1 MLSFTPPASVLEPM
15 RSFRLATSTAVVLAA
30 LVSAS
35 AHGQTYPTKSIRLIV
50 PFAPGGSTDALART
64 VGQKL
69 SENLGQ
75 QVVVD
80 NRTGANGNIGT
91 DLVAKAPA
99 DGYTLLMAFDATM
112 VINPAAYGKL
122 PFDPVKD
129 FAPITKVA
137 ALPLILVAHPSFA
150 ASNVKE
156 LIAYARQK
164 PGVNYSSSGHASTPH
179 LAMLMF
185 EQRTGTK
192 FTHIAYKGGGQAVI
206 DVLAGQ
212 VPLLATAI
220 PTVQAH
226 LKAGKLKAIAL
237 TSAKRHP
244 SLPDVGT
251 FAEAGI
257 TGFDVSAWYGLLAPA
272 GTARPIIT
280 RLHGEV
286 TRILATPEMK
296 ERFLTTIGGDP
307 VGGTPE
313 QFAADI
319 KADIAR
325 WSVIVKESGL
335 KVE

>member
-1 MLSFTPPASVLEPM
+1 MRPVSTFSF
-15 RSFRLATSTAVVLAA
+15 AA
-30 LVSAS
+30 HAMALMAM
-35 AHGQTYPTKSIRLIV
+35 ANITFAQAYPVKPIRMIV

-69 SENLGQ
+69 SEVFGQ
-75 QVVVD
+75 QVLID
-80 NRTGANGNIGT
+80 NRSGATGNIGT
-91 DLVAKAPA
+91 AIVAQANP
-99 DGYTLLMAFDATM
+99 DGYTLVMAFDATM
-112 VINPAAYGKL
+112 VINPSVYAKL
-122 PFDPVKD
+122 PFDPIRD

-150 ASNVKE
+150 PSNAKE
-156 LIAYARQK
+156 LIAFAKGK
-164 PGVNYSSSGHASTPH
+164 PGINYSSSGHASTPH

-185 EQRTGTK
+185 AQQTGTQ
-192 FTHIAYKGGGQAVI
+192 FTHIAYKGGGQAVF

-212 VPLLATAI
+212 IPLLATAI

-226 LKAGKLKAIAL
+226 LKSGKLKAIAL
-237 TSAKRHP
+237 TSAKRHA

-251 FAEAGI
+251 FAEAGLA
-257 TGFDVSAWYGLLAPA
+257 GFDVSAWYGMLAPA
-272 GTARPIIT
+272 GTPKTIIT
-280 RLHGEV
+280 RLNNEV
-286 TRILATPEMK
+286 TKILSAPEMK

-325 WSVIVKESGL
+325 WAKIVKESGL
-335 KVE
+335 KLE

>member
-1 MLSFTPPASVLEPM
+1 M
-15 RSFRLATSTAVVLAA
+15 RSALKIPFAA
-30 LVSAS
+30 CCAIALTTIAAGAQAQS
-35 AHGQTYPTKSIRLIV
+35 YPTKSIRLIV
-50 PFAPGGSTDALART
+50 PFAAGGSTDALARA

-69 SENLGQ
+69 GDNFGQ
-75 QVVVD
+75 QVIVD

-91 DLVAKAPA
+91 DMVAKANP

-112 VINPAAYGKL
+112 VINPSAYSKL
-122 PFDPVKD
+122 PFDPIRD

-137 ALPLILVAHPSFA
+137 ALPLILVAHPSFP
-150 ASNVKE
+150 ASNTKE
-156 LIAYARQK
+156 LIAYAKSK
-164 PGVNYSSSGHASTPH
+164 PGINYSSSGHASTPH

-185 EQRTGTK
+185 AQRTGTQ

-212 VPLLATAI
+212 IPLLATAI
-220 PTVQAH
+220 PTVHAH
-226 LKAGKLKAIAL
+226 IKAGKLKGIAL
-237 TSAKRHP
+237 TSAKRHA

-272 GTARPIIT
+272 GTPRPVVVRI
-280 RLHGEV
+280 HDEV
-286 TRILATPEMK
+286 VKILATPEMK

-319 KADIAR
+319 KSDIAR
-325 WSVIVKESGL
+325 WAKIVNDSGIKL
-335 KVE
+335 E

>member
-1 MLSFTPPASVLEPM
+1 MRIPFTACCGFALM
-15 RSFRLATSTAVVLAA
+15 LAA
-30 LVSAS
+30 G
-35 AHGQTYPTKSIRLIV
+35 AHAQSYPTKSIRLIV

-69 SENLGQ
+69 GDNFGQ
-75 QVVVD
+75 QILVD
-80 NRTGANGNIGT
+80 NRAGANGNIGT
-91 DLVAKAPA
+91 DLVAKANP

-112 VINPAAYGKL
+112 VINPSAYSKL

-129 FAPITKVA
+129 FATITKVA
-137 ALPLILVAHPSFA
+137 ALPLILVAHPSFP
-150 ASNVKE
+150 ASNTKE
-156 LIAYARQK
+156 LIAYAKSK
-164 PGVNYSSSGHASTPH
+164 PGINYSSSGHASTPH

-185 EQRTGTK
+185 GQRTGTE

-212 VPLLATAI
+212 IPLLATAI

-226 LKAGKLKAIAL
+226 IKAGKLKALAL
-237 TSAKRHP
+237 TSAKRHA

-272 GTARPIIT
+272 GTPRPIVAKI
-280 RLHGEV
+280 HAEV
-286 TRILATPEMK
+286 VKILATPEMK
-296 ERFLTTIGGDP
+296 ERFLTNIGGDP

-319 KADIAR
+319 KTDIAR
-325 WSVIVKESGL
+325 WAKIVKDSGIKL
-335 KVE
+335 E

>member
-1 MLSFTPPASVLEPM
+1 M
-15 RSFRLATSTAVVLAA
+15 RSALRIIFVTCCAVAFAA
-30 LVSAS
+30 HSAAS
-35 AHGQTYPTKSIRLIV
+35 RAQQYPTKPIRLIV
-50 PFAPGGSTDALART
+50 PFAPGGSTDALARV

-75 QVVVD
+75 PVIVD

-91 DLVAKAPA
+91 DIVAKAQA

-112 VINPAAYGKL
+112 VINPSAYSKL
-122 PFDPVKD
+122 PFDPIRD

-137 ALPLILVAHPSFA
+137 ALPLILVAHPSFP
-150 ASNVKE
+150 ASNTKE
-156 LIAYARQK
+156 LIAYAKSK
-164 PGVNYSSSGHASTPH
+164 PGINYSSSGHASTPH

-185 EQRTGTK
+185 AQRTGTQ

-212 VPLLATAI
+212 IPLLATAI

-226 LKAGKLKAIAL
+226 IKAGKLKGIAL
-237 TSAKRHP
+237 TSAKRHA

-272 GTARPIIT
+272 GTPRPVVVRI
-280 RLHGEV
+280 HDEV
-286 TRILATPEMK
+286 VKILATPEMK

-319 KADIAR
+319 KSDIAR
-325 WSVIVKESGL
+325 WAKIVNDSGIKL
-335 KVE
+335 E

>member
-1 MLSFTPPASVLEPM
+1 M
-15 RSFRLATSTAVVLAA
+15 RSALKIPFAA
-30 LVSAS
+30 CCAIALTTIAAGAQAQS
-35 AHGQTYPTKSIRLIV
+35 YPTKSIRLIV
-50 PFAPGGSTDALART
+50 PFAAGGSTDALARA

-69 SENLGQ
+69 GDNFGQ
-75 QVVVD
+75 QVIVD

-91 DLVAKAPA
+91 DMVAKANP

-112 VINPAAYGKL
+112 VINPSAYSKL
-122 PFDPVKD
+122 PFDPIRD

-137 ALPLILVAHPSFA
+137 ALPLILVAHPSFP
-150 ASNVKE
+150 ASNTKE
-156 LIAYARQK
+156 LIAYAKSK
-164 PGVNYSSSGHASTPH
+164 PGINYSSSGHASTPH

-185 EQRTGTK
+185 AQRTGTQ

-212 VPLLATAI
+212 IPLLATAI
-220 PTVQAH
+220 PTVHAH
-226 LKAGKLKAIAL
+226 IKAGKLKGITL
-237 TSAKRHP
+237 TSAKRHA

-257 TGFDVSAWYGLLAPA
+257 TGFDVSAWYGLLAPV
-272 GTARPIIT
+272 GTPKPVVIRI
-280 RLHGEV
+280 HDEV
-286 TRILATPEMK
+286 VKILATPEMK

-319 KADIAR
+319 KSDIAR
-325 WSVIVKESGL
+325 WAKIVNDSGIKL
-335 KVE
+335 E

>member
-1 MLSFTPPASVLEPM
+1 M
-15 RSFRLATSTAVVLAA
+15 RLALKIPFAAGCVLALLTHTA
-30 LVSAS
+30 G
-35 AHGQTYPTKSIRLIV
+35 AHAQSYPTKSIRLIV
-50 PFAPGGSTDALART
+50 PFAPGGSTDALARV

-69 SENLGQ
+69 GDNFGQ

-91 DLVAKAPA
+91 DIVAKANP

-112 VINPAAYGKL
+112 VINPSAYAKL
-122 PFDPVKD
+122 PFDPVRD

-137 ALPLILVAHPSFA
+137 ALPLLLVAHPSFP
-150 ASNVKE
+150 ASNTKE
-156 LIAYARQK
+156 LIAYAK
-164 PGVNYSSSGHASTPH
+164 GNPGINYSSSGHASTPH

-185 EQRTGTK
+185 AQRTGTQ

-212 VPLLATAI
+212 IPLLATAI

-226 LKAGKLKAIAL
+226 IKAGKLKAIAL
-237 TSAKRHP
+237 TSAKRHA
-244 SLPDVGT
+244 SMPDLGT

-257 TGFDVSAWYGLLAPA
+257 TGFDVSAWYGMLAPA
-272 GTARPIIT
+272 GTPKSVVARI
-280 RLHGEV
+280 HDEV
-286 TRILATPEMK
+286 VKILATAEMK

-313 QFAADI
+313 QLAADI
-319 KADIAR
+319 KSDIVR
-325 WSVIVKESGL
+325 WAKIVKDSGIKL
-335 KVE
+335 E

>member
-1 MLSFTPPASVLEPM
+1 M
-15 RSFRLATSTAVVLAA
+15 RSASTIAACCALLAITADGHA
-30 LVSAS
+30 
-35 AHGQTYPTKSIRLIV
+35 QPYPTKSIRLIV
-50 PFAPGGSTDALART
+50 PFAAGGSTDALARA

-69 SENLGQ
+69 GDNFGQ

-91 DLVAKAPA
+91 DMVAKANP

-112 VINPAAYGKL
+112 VINPSAYAKL
-122 PFDPVKD
+122 PFDPLKD

-137 ALPLILVAHPSFA
+137 ALPLILVAHPSFPP
-150 ASNVKE
+150 SNTKE
-156 LIAYARQK
+156 LIAYAKSK
-164 PGVNYSSSGHASTPH
+164 PGLNYSSSGHASTPH

-185 EQRTGTK
+185 AQRTGTE

-212 VPLLATAI
+212 IPMLATAI

-226 LKAGKLKAIAL
+226 LKAGKLKALAL
-237 TSAKRHP
+237 TSAKRHA
-244 SLPDVGT
+244 SLPEVGT

-272 GTARPIIT
+272 GTPRPVVARI
-280 RLHGEV
+280 HDEV
-286 TRILATPEMK
+286 VKILATPEMK

-319 KADIAR
+319 KTDIAR
-325 WSVIVKESGL
+325 WAKIVKDSGIKL
-335 KVE
+335 E

>member
-1 MLSFTPPASVLEPM
+1 M
-15 RSFRLATSTAVVLAA
+15 RSALKIPFAA
-30 LVSAS
+30 CCAIALTTIAAGAQAQS
-35 AHGQTYPTKSIRLIV
+35 YPTKSIRLIV
-50 PFAPGGSTDALART
+50 PFAAGGSTDALARA

-69 SENLGQ
+69 GDNFGQ
-75 QVVVD
+75 QVIVD

-91 DLVAKAPA
+91 DMVAKANP

-112 VINPAAYGKL
+112 VINPSAYSKL
-122 PFDPVKD
+122 PFDPIRD

-137 ALPLILVAHPSFA
+137 ALPLILVAHPSFP
-150 ASNVKE
+150 ASNTKE
-156 LIAYARQK
+156 LIAYAKSK
-164 PGVNYSSSGHASTPH
+164 PGINYSSSGHASTPH

-185 EQRTGTK
+185 AQRTGTQ

-212 VPLLATAI
+212 IPLLATAI

-226 LKAGKLKAIAL
+226 IKAGKLKGIAL
-237 TSAKRHP
+237 TSAKRHA

-272 GTARPIIT
+272 GTPKPVVVRI
-280 RLHGEV
+280 HDEV
-286 TRILATPEMK
+286 VKILATPEMK

-319 KADIAR
+319 KSDIAR
-325 WSVIVKESGL
+325 WAKIVNDSGIKL
-335 KVE
+335 E

>member
-1 MLSFTPPASVLEPM
+1 MRPALKMP
-15 RSFRLATSTAVVLAA
+15 FAACCGLALMTIATAV
-30 LVSAS
+30 
-35 AHGQTYPTKSIRLIV
+35 HGQTYPTKSIRLIV
-50 PFAPGGSTDALART
+50 PFAVGGSTDALGRT
-64 VGQKL
+64 IGQKL
-69 SENLGQ
+69 GENFGQ
-75 QVVVD
+75 QVIVD

-91 DLVAKAPA
+91 DLVAKANP

-112 VINPAAYGKL
+112 VINPSAYSKL

-137 ALPLILVAHPSFA
+137 ALPLILVAHPSFP
-150 ASNVKE
+150 ASNTKE
-156 LIAYARQK
+156 LIAYAKSK
-164 PGVNYSSSGHASTPH
+164 PGINYSSSGHASTPH

-185 EQRTGTK
+185 AQRTGTE

-212 VPLLATAI
+212 IPLLATAI

-226 LKAGKLKAIAL
+226 IKAGKLKALAL
-237 TSAKRHP
+237 TSAKRHA

-251 FAEAGI
+251 FSEAGI

-272 GTARPIIT
+272 GTPKPV
-280 RLHGEV
+280 V
-286 TRILATPEMK
+286 TRIHDEVVKILATPEMK

-319 KADIAR
+319 KSDIAR
-325 WSVIVKESGL
+325 WAKIVRGSGIKL
-335 KVE
+335 E

>member
-1 MLSFTPPASVLEPM
+1 MTI
-15 RSFRLATSTAVVLAA
+15 AA
-30 LVSAS
+30 G
-35 AHGQTYPTKSIRLIV
+35 AHAQPYPTKSIRLIV
-50 PFAPGGSTDALART
+50 PFSAGGSTDALARA

-69 SENLGQ
+69 GDNLGQ

-91 DLVAKAPA
+91 DMVAKANP

-112 VINPAAYGKL
+112 VINPSAYSKL
-122 PFDPVKD
+122 PFDPLRD

-137 ALPLILVAHPSFA
+137 ALPLILVAHPSFP
-150 ASNVKE
+150 ASNTKE
-156 LIAYARQK
+156 LIAYAKSK
-164 PGVNYSSSGHASTPH
+164 PGINYSSSGHASTPH

-185 EQRTGTK
+185 AQRTGTQ

-212 VPLLATAI
+212 IPLLATAI

-226 LKAGKLKAIAL
+226 IKAGKLKGIAL
-237 TSAKRHP
+237 TSAKRHA

-272 GTARPIIT
+272 GTPKPVVARI
-280 RLHGEV
+280 HDEV
-286 TRILATPEMK
+286 VKILATPEMK

-313 QFAADI
+313 QLAADI
-319 KADIAR
+319 KSDIAR
-325 WSVIVKESGL
+325 WAKIIKDSGIKL
-335 KVE
+335 E

>member
-1 MLSFTPPASVLEPM
+1 MRPMLHIPFLICCG
-15 RSFRLATSTAVVLAA
+15 LALFYVSTDAA
-30 LVSAS
+30 A
-35 AHGQTYPTKSIRLIV
+35 QRYPTKPIRLIV

-69 SENLGQ
+69 SDSVGQ
-75 QVVVD
+75 QVLVD
-80 NRTGANGNIGT
+80 NRAGATGNIGT
-91 DLVAKAPA
+91 TIVAQANP
-99 DGYTLLMAFDATM
+99 DGYTLVMAFDATM
-112 VINPAAYGKL
+112 VINPSVYAKL
-122 PFDPVKD
+122 PFDPIKD

-150 ASNVKE
+150 PSNTKE
-156 LIAYARQK
+156 LIAFAKSK
-164 PGVNYSSSGHASTPH
+164 PGLNYSSSGHASTPH

-185 EQRTGTK
+185 AQHTGTQ
-192 FTHIAYKGGGQAVI
+192 FTHIAFKGGGQAVF

-212 VPLLATAI
+212 IPLLATAI

-226 LKAGKLKAIAL
+226 LKSGKLKAVAL
-237 TSAKRHP
+237 TSAKRHA

-251 FAEAGI
+251 FAEAGLA
-257 TGFDVSAWYGLLAPA
+257 GFDVSAWYGMLAPA
-272 GTARPIIT
+272 GTPKAIIT
-280 RLHGEV
+280 RLNHEV
-286 TRILATPEMK
+286 TKILAAAEMK

-325 WSVIVKESGL
+325 WAKIVKESRL
-335 KVE
+335 KLE

>member
-1 MLSFTPPASVLEPM
+1 MGFALKNPF
-15 RSFRLATSTAVVLAA
+15 AA
-30 LVSAS
+30 CCAIALITIAAGAQAQS
-35 AHGQTYPTKSIRLIV
+35 YPTKSIRLIV
-50 PFAPGGSTDALART
+50 PFAAGGSTDALARA

-69 SENLGQ
+69 GDNFGQ
-75 QVVVD
+75 QVIVD

-91 DLVAKAPA
+91 DMVAKANP

-112 VINPAAYGKL
+112 VINPSAYSKL
-122 PFDPVKD
+122 PFDPIRD

-137 ALPLILVAHPSFA
+137 ALPLILVAHPSFP
-150 ASNVKE
+150 ASNTKE
-156 LIAYARQK
+156 LIAYAKSK
-164 PGVNYSSSGHASTPH
+164 PGINYSSSGHASTPH

-185 EQRTGTK
+185 AQRTGTQ

-212 VPLLATAI
+212 IPLLATAI

-226 LKAGKLKAIAL
+226 IKAGKLKGIAL
-237 TSAKRHP
+237 TSAKRHA

-272 GTARPIIT
+272 GTPRPVVVRI
-280 RLHGEV
+280 HDEV
-286 TRILATPEMK
+286 VKILATPEMK

-319 KADIAR
+319 KSDIAR
-325 WSVIVKESGL
+325 WAKIVNDSGIKL
-335 KVE
+335 E

>member
-1 MLSFTPPASVLEPM
+1 MRPALKIPFAACYAIALM
-15 RSFRLATSTAVVLAA
+15 TIAATA
-30 LVSAS
+30 
-35 AHGQTYPTKSIRLIV
+35 QTQSYPTKSIRLIV
-50 PFAPGGSTDALART
+50 PFAAGGSTDALARA

-69 SENLGQ
+69 GDNFGQ
-75 QVVVD
+75 QVIVD

-91 DLVAKAPA
+91 DMVAKANP

-112 VINPAAYGKL
+112 VINPSAYSKL
-122 PFDPVKD
+122 PFDPIRD

-137 ALPLILVAHPSFA
+137 ALPLILVAHPSFP
-150 ASNVKE
+150 ASNTKE
-156 LIAYARQK
+156 LIAYAKSK
-164 PGVNYSSSGHASTPH
+164 PGINYSSSGHASTPH

-185 EQRTGTK
+185 AQRTGTQ
-192 FTHIAYKGGGQAVI
+192 FTHIAYKGGGQAV
-206 DVLAGQ
+206 
-212 VPLLATAI
+212 LATAI

-226 LKAGKLKAIAL
+226 IKAGKLKGIAL
-237 TSAKRHP
+237 TSAKRHA

-272 GTARPIIT
+272 GTPRPVVVRI
-280 RLHGEV
+280 HDEV
-286 TRILATPEMK
+286 VKILATPEMK

-319 KADIAR
+319 KSDIAR
-325 WSVIVKESGL
+325 WAKIVNDSGIKL
-335 KVE
+335 E

>member
-1 MLSFTPPASVLEPM
+1 MSLKSSHADPFEN
-15 RSFRLATSTAVVLAA
+15 FHGVLAVATCFVFA
-30 LVSAS
+30 LIANVGISHAQ
-35 AHGQTYPTKSIRLIV
+35 HYPSRPIRLIV
-50 PFAPGGSTDALART
+50 PYAPGGSTDALARLI
-64 VGQKL
+64 GQKL
-69 SENLGQ
+69 SDKLGQ
-75 QVVVD
+75 QILVD

-91 DLVAKAPA
+91 EMVAKAQA

-112 VINPAAYGKL
+112 VINPSAYGKL
-122 PFDPVKD
+122 PFDPIRD

-137 ALPLILVAHPSFA
+137 ALPLILVAHPSFPA
-150 ASNVKE
+150 NDTKE
-156 LIAYARQK
+156 LIAYAKQK

-185 EQRTGTK
+185 EQRTGTR

-226 LKAGKLKAIAL
+226 MKAGKLKGIAL

-244 SLPDVGT
+244 AVPDVGT

-257 TGFDVSAWYGLLAPA
+257 TGFDVSAWYGLLAPS
-272 GTARPIIT
+272 GTPKPI
-280 RLHGEV
+280 V
-286 TRILATPEMK
+286 TRVHDEVVSILATPEIK

-307 VGGTPE
+307 VGNTPE
-313 QFAADI
+313 QFAVDI

-325 WSVIVKESGL
+325 WSKIVKENGL
-335 KVE
+335 KIE

>member
-1 MLSFTPPASVLEPM
+1 M
-15 RSFRLATSTAVVLAA
+15 RLA
-30 LVSAS
+30 
-35 AHGQTYPTKSIRLIV
+35 GPPTRSRVHWPK
-50 PFAPGGSTDALART
+50 AGDE
-64 VGQKL
+64 VGQ
-69 SENLGQ
+69 Q
-75 QVVVD
+75 IIVD

-91 DLVAKAPA
+91 EIVAKAQA

-112 VINPAAYGKL
+112 VINPSAYGKL

-137 ALPLILVAHPSFA
+137 ALPLILVAHPSFPA
-150 ASNVKE
+150 NDTKE
-156 LIAYARQK
+156 LIAYAKQK

-226 LKAGKLKAIAL
+226 MKAGKLKGIAL

-244 SLPDVGT
+244 ALPDVGT

-272 GTARPIIT
+272 GTPKPDRYRASRRSRKDT
-280 RLHGEV
+280 RD
-286 TRILATPEMK
+286 TRN
-296 ERFLTTIGGDP
+296 ERALSDDDRRRSASAIRRSNSQPTSKPTSR
-307 VGGTPE
+307 
-313 QFAADI
+313 A
-319 KADIAR
+319 
-325 WSVIVKESGL
+325 WSKIVKESGL
-335 KVE
+335 RIE